1 VKVEFPHE
9 AWTKMDKD
17 DKKERFGKNIN
28 KLILRR
34 NEANLNLMLGNSIM
48 KKVIVD
54 LTCLASMKNKI
65 D

>member
-9 AWTKMDKD
+9 AWTKMNKD
-17 DKKERFGKNIN
+17 NKKERFGKNIN

>member
-1 VKVEFPHE
+1 MKVEFPHE

>member
-9 AWTKMDKD
+9 AWTKMNKD
-17 DKKERFGKNIN
+17 NKKERFGKNIN

-54 LTCLASMKNKI
+54 LTCLASMKSKI